1 MRVPFSWI
9 KEYVAWDGT
18 VEEMAEALTMSGTEV
33 EGIDWVGAP
42 AGPENLSR
50 FVVGKVLTKEKH
62 PNADKLNLCTVEVG
76 EANGGVRQIVCGAH
90 NFEAGDTVPV
100 SLSGA
105 VLENGLK
112 LKKANLRGV
121 ESDGMIMSEQE
132 LGYEETSPGIAVLPG
147 DWIVGAPLQRY
158 LPVSEAVLEL
168 ELTSNRPDCFSIY
181 GIAREVAAAARREL
195 APPPIAAPAAF
206 GGAPAAEGIA
216 VEIADLDLCPR
227 YGATVIRGVRIGESP
242 AWLKARLTHA
252 GMRPINNVVDVTN
265 YVMLGWGQ
273 PLHAFDA
280 GKIRGG
286 RLIARRAKAGEKIV
300 TLDGVERTLD
310 DQMLVIADVERALVI
325 AGVFG
330 SQDAEIDERT
340 TDLVLEAANF
350 AGPSILRTELHTG
363 IRSEASNRFEKGI
376 DANLVP
382 GGLDFADRLFAE
394 LCGGTVAPGMVDA
407 GGVPPAPAPLSFR
420 PGKANALLGYEVPA
434 GEQSGI
440 LRRLEC
446 DVEEDGASVAAR
458 EADATEAWTVTPPS
472 FRPDLIREVDL
483 VEEVGRIAGY
493 GAAPET
499 LPRHATAGGLTQP
512 QQVRRAVRAALVGCG
527 LDEVLTYTFIS
538 SDAVGPLDLSEGDV
552 RLDPVVLSNPMSA
565 DQSVMRT
572 MLLPGLLRAV
582 KDNVDRLNDPPNF
595 FEIGRVY
602 LWDEPVPAPE
612 HAAEPGAVLP
622 HEPEA
627 VGIVLSSSL
636 EAENWTAARRPAD
649 FYTLKGCIDGL
660 LASVGLTGDYAPLG
674 DEAERFPYLHPGKS
688 ACVSVPRA
696 GDIGALGQLRPDVA
710 AAYGVADQAVY
721 FAALDLG
728 RLAPAALSTTA
739 FEDLGAYPPAS
750 QDLAVIVGRDAP
762 AAAVVQQARRA
773 GGKLVRSVQVFDVY
787 EGDQVPADKRS
798 LALRVVM
805 RAPDRTL
812 NEKDIAGVRAKIL
825 KALEREFQAAL
836 R

>member
-9 KEYVAWDGT
+9 KEYVAWEGT
-18 VEEMAEALTMSGTEV
+18 ASEMAEVLTMSGTEV

-62 PNADKLNLCTVEVG
+62 PNADKLSVCTVEVG
-76 EANGGVRQIVCGAH
+76 ESNGGVRQIVCGAH

-132 LGYEETSPGIAVLPG
+132 LGYEEKSPGIAVLP
-147 DWIVGAPLQRY
+147 DEWIAGAPLQDY

-195 APPPIAAPAAF
+195 APPPTAAPAAF
-206 GGAPAAEGIA
+206 GGAPASEVIQ
-216 VEIADLDLCPR
+216 VEIVDPDLCLR
-227 YGATVIRGVRIGESP
+227 YGATVIRGVTITGSP

-265 YVMLGWGQ
+265 YVMLAYGQ

-286 RLIARRAKAGEKIV
+286 KLIARRAAAGEQIV
-300 TLDGVERTLD
+300 TLDGVQRTLD
-310 DQMLVIADVERALVI
+310 DQMLVIADVERPLVI

-376 DANLVP
+376 DPNLVP
-382 GGLDFADRLFAE
+382 GALDFADRLFAD
-394 LCGGTVAPGMVDA
+394 LCDGDVAPGMVDA
-407 GGVPPAPAPLSFR
+407 GGVPPAPSALRFR
-420 PGKANALLGYEVPA
+420 PGRANGLLGYEVPA
-434 GEQSGI
+434 AEQAGI

-446 DVEEDGASVAAR
+446 QVDEAGAPLAAR
-458 EADATEAWTVTPPS
+458 DAGAADEWAVTPPT
-472 FRPDLIREVDL
+472 FRPDLVREVDL
-483 VEEVGRIAGY
+483 IEEVGRIAGY
-493 GAAPET
+493 GVAPET
-499 LPRHATAGGLTQP
+499 LPRHTTAGGLTGP
-512 QQVRRAVRAALVGCG
+512 QQVRRAVRRALAGCG
-527 LDEVLTYTFIS
+527 LDEVLTYSFIAP
-538 SDAVGPLDLSEGDV
+538 DALAAFGLPKGDA
-552 RLDPVVLSNPMSA
+552 RLEPARLSNPMSV

-572 MLLPGLLRAV
+572 MLLPGLLKTV
-582 KDNVDRLNDPPNF
+582 GDNVDRLNAPPNL
-595 FEIGRVY
+595 FEIGKVY

-622 HEPEA
+622 NEPEA
-627 VGIVLSSSL
+627 IGIVLSGPL
-636 EAENWTAARRPAD
+636 EAENWTGAGRPTD
-649 FYTLKGCIDGL
+649 FYTLKGCVDAL
-660 LASVGLTGDYAPLG
+660 LRSVGLIGDYAPLG
-674 DEAERFPYLHPGKS
+674 DEAARFAYLHPGKS
-688 ACVSVPRA
+688 AMVSVRGA
-696 GDIGALGQLRPDVA
+696 GGLGALGQLRPDVA
-710 AAYGVADQAVY
+710 AACGIDDLEVY
-721 FAALDLG
+721 AASLSLD
-728 RLAPAALSTTA
+728 RIAPAALATPA

-750 QDLAVIVGRDAP
+750 QDLAVVVSSDVP
-762 AAAVVQQARRA
+762 AAAVVEQARRA
-773 GGKLVRSVQVFDVY
+773 GGKLVRSVRVFDVY
-787 EGDQVPADKRS
+787 EGDQVPEDQRS

-805 RAPDRTL
+805 RSPERTL

-825 KALEREFQAAL
+825 KALEREFQATL

>member
-9 KEYVAWDGT
+9 KEYVAWDRS
-18 VEEMAEALTMSGTEV
+18 VEEMAEVLTMSGTEV

-42 AGPENLSR
+42 RDAENLSR
-50 FVVGKVLTKEKH
+50 FVVGKVLTRDRH
-62 PNADKLNLCTVEVG
+62 PNADKLSLCTVEVG
-76 EANGGVRQIVCGAH
+76 EANGGVRQIVCGAD
-90 NFEAGDTVPV
+90 NFEAGDTVAV

-121 ESDGMIMSEQE
+121 ESDGMMMSEQE
-132 LGYEETSPGIAVLPG
+132 LGYEEKSPGIVTLP
-147 DWIVGAPLQRY
+147 DVWLVGAPLQDY

-181 GIAREVAAAARREL
+181 GIAREVAAAARLEL

-206 GGAPAAEGIA
+206 GGAVAAETIEVA
-216 VEIADLDLCPR
+216 IADPDLCPR
-227 YGATVIRGVRIGESP
+227 YGATVIRGVTIGESP

-252 GMRPINNVVDVTN
+252 GMRPISNVVDVTN

-286 RLIARRAKAGEKIV
+286 KLIARRATAGEKIV

-330 SQDAEIDERT
+330 SVDAEIDEHT
-340 TDLVLEAANF
+340 TDIVLEAANF
-350 AGPSILRTELHTG
+350 AGPSILRTEMHTG

-394 LCGGTVAPGMVDA
+394 LCGGTVAPGIVDA
-407 GGVPPAPAPLSFR
+407 GSVPPAPAPLAYR
-420 PGKANALLGYEVPA
+420 PARANGLLGYEVPA
-434 GEQSGI
+434 GEQSAI

-446 DVEEDGASVAAR
+446 EVDEAGVPVGAR
-458 EADATEAWTVTPPS
+458 TADDTDEWTVTPPT

-483 VEEVGRIAGY
+483 IEEVGRIAGY
-493 GAAPET
+493 GTTPET
-499 LPRHATAGGLTQP
+499 LPRHTTAGGLTKV
-512 QQVRRAVRAALVGCG
+512 QQVRRAVRRALAGCG
-527 LDEVLTYTFIS
+527 LDEVITYSFIAP
-538 SDAVGPLDLSEGDV
+538 DALAPLGLPDGDV
-552 RLDPVVLSNPMSA
+552 RLDPVRLSNPMSVE
-565 DQSVMRT
+565 QSVMRT
-572 MLLPGLLRAV
+572 MLLPGLLGAV
-582 KDNVDRLNDPPNF
+582 RDNVDRLNHPPNL
-595 FEIGRVY
+595 FEIGKVY
-602 LWDEPVPAPE
+602 LWDEPVPAPA
-612 HAAEPGAVLP
+612 HAAEPGAMLP
-622 HEPEA
+622 HEPEV
-627 VGIVLSSSL
+627 VGIVLSGPL
-636 EAENWTAARRPAD
+636 EAENWTGAGRSTD
-649 FYTLKGCIDGL
+649 FYTLKGCVDAL
-660 LASVGLTGDYAPLG
+660 LASVGLRAEYGPLG
-674 DEAERFPYLHPGKS
+674 DFAGHFPYLHPGKS
-688 ACVSVPRA
+688 ALVSVK
-696 GDIGALGQLRPDVA
+696 GVGGTGVLGQLRPDVA
-710 AAYGVADQAVY
+710 AAYGLEDVAVY
-721 FAALDLG
+721 LASVNGRFVEAAL
-728 RLAPAALSTTA
+728 RTTA
-739 FEDLGAYPPAS
+739 FEDLGTYPPAS
-750 QDLAVIVGRDAP
+750 QDLAVVVGRDVP
-762 AAAVVQQARRA
+762 AAAVVEQADRA
-773 GGKLVRSVQVFDVY
+773 GGKLVTSVRVFDVY

-805 RAPDRTL
+805 RSPERTL

-825 KALEREFQAAL
+825 KALEWEFQAAL

>member
-1 MRVPFSWI
+1 
-9 KEYVAWDGT
+9 
-18 VEEMAEALTMSGTEV
+18 MAEVLTMSGTEV

-42 AGPENLSR
+42 RDPENLSR
-50 FVVGKVLTKEKH
+50 FVVGKVLTKDKH

-90 NFEAGDTVPV
+90 NFEAGDTVAV

-132 LGYEETSPGIAVLPG
+132 LGYEEKSPGIAVLP
-147 DWIVGAPLQRY
+147 DAWIAGAPLQDY

-195 APPPIAAPAAF
+195 APPPIAPPGAF
-206 GGAPAAEGIA
+206 GGAPASDA
-216 VEIADLDLCPR
+216 VGVDIADPDLCPR
-227 YGATVIRGVRIGESP
+227 YGATVIRGVQIGDSP

-286 RLIARRAKAGEKIV
+286 RLIARRATAGEKIV
-300 TLDGVERTLD
+300 TLDGVQRTLD

-340 TDLVLEAANF
+340 TDIVLEAANF
-350 AGPSILRTELHTG
+350 AGPSILRTEMHTG

-382 GGLDFADRLFAE
+382 GGLDFAGRLFAE

-407 GGVPPAPAPLSFR
+407 GGTPPAPAALSYR
-420 PGKANALLGYEVPA
+420 PARTESLLGYAVPA
-434 GEQSGI
+434 AEQAGI

-446 DVEEDGASVAAR
+446 EVDEGGDTWS
-458 EADATEAWTVTPPS
+458 VTPAT
-472 FRPDLIREVDL
+472 FRPDLVREVDL

-493 GAAPET
+493 GMAPET
-499 LPRHATAGGLTQP
+499 LPRHTTAGGLTQP
-512 QQVRRAVRAALVGCG
+512 QRVRRAVRRALAGCG
-527 LDEVLTYTFIS
+527 LDEAITYTFIAP
-538 SDAVGPLDLSEGDV
+538 DALAALGLADGDARLAPV
-552 RLDPVVLSNPMSA
+552 RLSNPMSVE
-565 DQSVMRT
+565 QSVMRT
-572 MLLPGLLRAV
+572 MLLPGLLGAV
-582 KDNVDRLNDPPNF
+582 RDNVDRLNDPPNL
-595 FEIGRVY
+595 FEIGKVY

-627 VGIVLSSSL
+627 LGIVLSGPL
-636 EAENWTAARRPAD
+636 EADNWTGAGRATD
-649 FYTLKGCIDGL
+649 FYTLKGAVDAA
-660 LASVGLTGDYAPLG
+660 LAAVGLRGEYAPLG
-674 DEAERFPYLHPGKS
+674 DAAAQFPYLHPGK
-688 ACVSVPRA
+688 AALVSVPGA
-696 GDIGALGQLRPDVA
+696 GGVGALGQVRPDVA
-710 AAYGVADQAVY
+710 AACGVDDLSVY
-721 FAALDLG
+721 FASLNMD
-728 RLAPAALSTTA
+728 RLAPVALRTPA
-739 FEDLGAYPPAS
+739 FEDLGTYPPAS
-750 QDLAVIVGRDAP
+750 QDLAVVVSRDVP
-762 AAAVVQQARRA
+762 AAAVVEQARRA
-773 GGKLVRSVQVFDVY
+773 GGKLVRSVRVFDVY

-805 RAPDRTL
+805 RSPERTL

-825 KALEREFQAAL
+825 KALEREFQATL

>member
-9 KEYVAWDGT
+9 KDYVNWSGT
-18 VEEMAEALTMSGTEV
+18 VEELAEVLTMSGTEV

-42 AGPENLSR
+42 RDPENLSR

-76 EANGGVRQIVCGAH
+76 EKNGGVRQIVCGAH
-90 NFEAGDTVPV
+90 NFAAGDTVPV

-112 LKKANLRGV
+112 LKKANLRGI

-132 LGYEETSPGIAVLPG
+132 LGYEEKSAGIAVLP
-147 DWIVGAPLQRY
+147 DAWIVGAPLQDY

-181 GIAREVAAAARREL
+181 GIAREVAAAARLEL

-206 GGAPAAEGIA
+206 GGAPAAEAIA
-216 VEIADLDLCPR
+216 VEIADPDLCPR
-227 YGATVIRGVRIGESP
+227 YVATVIRGVTIGESP

-286 RLIARRAKAGEKIV
+286 KLIARRAGSGEKIV

-330 SQDAEIDERT
+330 SVDAEIDEHT
-340 TDLVLEAANF
+340 TDIVLEAANF

-376 DANLVP
+376 DPNLAP

-394 LCGGTVAPGMVDA
+394 LCDGTVAPGMVDA
-407 GGVPPAPAPLSFR
+407 GGVPPAPLALSYR
-420 PGKANALLGYEVPA
+420 PARTETLLGYAVPA
-434 GEQSGI
+434 AEQAGI

-446 DVEEDGASVAAR
+446 VVDETG
-458 EADATEAWTVTPPS
+458 DAWSVTPAT

-493 GAAPET
+493 GLAPET
-499 LPRHATAGGLTQP
+499 LPRHTTAGGLTKV
-512 QQVRRAVRAALVGCG
+512 QQVRRAIRGALAGCG
-527 LDEVLTYTFIS
+527 LDEVITYSFIAPDALAPLGL
-538 SDAVGPLDLSEGDV
+538 SDGDV
-552 RLDPVVLSNPMSA
+552 RLEPVRLSNPMSA
-565 DQSVMRT
+565 EQSVMRT
-572 MLLPGLLRAV
+572 MLLPGLLGAV
-582 KDNVDRLNDPPNF
+582 RDNMDRLNDPPNL
-595 FEIGRVY
+595 FEIGKVY
-602 LWDEPVPAPE
+602 LWDETVPAPA
-612 HAAEPGAVLP
+612 HAAEPGAMLP

-627 VGIVLSSSL
+627 VGIVLSGPL
-636 EAENWTAARRPAD
+636 EIENWTGSGRATD
-649 FYTLKGCIDGL
+649 FYTLKGCVDAL
-660 LASVGLTGDYAPLG
+660 LASAGLSGEYGPLG
-674 DEAERFPYLHPGKS
+674 DSAVHFPYLHPGKS
-688 ACVSVPRA
+688 ALVSVKGA
-696 GDIGALGQLRPDVA
+696 GGTGVLGQLRPDVA
-710 AAYGVADQAVY
+710 AAYGLEDVAVY
-721 FAALDLG
+721 LASLNGHFVEAAL
-728 RLAPAALSTTA
+728 RTTA
-739 FEDLGAYPPAS
+739 FRDLGTYPPAE
-750 QDLAVIVGRDAP
+750 QDLAVVVGRDVP
-762 AAAVVQQARRA
+762 AAAVVEQASRA
-773 GGKLVRSVQVFDVY
+773 GGKLVRSVRVFDVY

-805 RAPDRTL
+805 RSPERTL

-825 KALEREFQAAL
+825 KALEREFQAGL